1 MFKMI
6 NQDYI
11 TNLFR
16 ITIVCENYRFD
27 ADIDKSKNDITAGSN
42 FLSFQ
47 LFPEELDSVI
57 EKLQKLKSMIGY
69 NKKDNE

>member
-1 MFKMI
+1 MI